1 MPQTLRALCALCVL
15 CVKSLIFFDAA
26 KKPFTTEG
34 TKNTEKN
41 GRSEKTCHLQPVT
54 YNLYLQDYSQIPNP
68 KARNHSNAC
77 ADAGN
82 ADFCYDDCVA

>member
-1 MPQTLRALCALCVL
+1 LGHNKAFT
-15 CVKSLIFFDAA
+15 A
-26 KKPFTTEG
+26 KG

-41 GRSEKTCHLQPVT
+41 GTIEIICHLQPVT
-54 YNLYLQDYSQIPNP
+54 YNLYLQDYSQLPNP

-82 ADFCYDDCVA
+82 ADFCYDVCVA